1 MVNNQAYLNAFLKKW
16 WVIVLTVIV
25 ATGLGLAYSL
35 SLEPVYQADATYIV
49 TPATDTSSEGQIM
62 LNSINTLAQ
71 RTSLATTYCEVLRS
85 NTVYQQTVRRL
96 EVPAEVSTHYETNC
110 VVLPDS
116 LVLQLAVS
124 GPSPALVADLANG
137 VGDDGLTFIKGL
149 QDVYEIRPL
158 DPATRP
164 DEMVSPDHVTN
175 VVLSAIIG
183 GIAGVVF
190 IFLQQTL
197 VMVMGQK
204 ETAATAVSP
213 TTDELA
219 ADESGS

>member
-1 MVNNQAYLNAFLKKW
+1 MENNQVYLNAFLKKW
-16 WVIVLTVIV
+16 WVIVIAIIV
-25 ATGLGLAYSL
+25 AAGLGLAYSL
-35 SLEPVYQADATYIV
+35 SQEPVYQAEATYIV
-49 TPATDTSSEGQIM
+49 TPTTDTSSEGQIM

-85 NTVYQQTVRRL
+85 NTVYQQTIRRL

-116 LVLQLAVS
+116 LVLQLVVS
-124 GPSPALVADLANG
+124 GPSPAVVADLANG
-137 VGDDGLTFIKGL
+137 VGDEGLTFIKSL

-158 DPATRP
+158 DPASWP
-164 DEMVSPDHVTN
+164 DEMVSPNHVTN

-190 IFLQQTL
+190 IFLQQML
-197 VMVMGQK
+197 VMVMGKK
-204 ETAATAVSP
+204 EPATTAVFP

-219 ADESGS
+219 TDESGR